1 MKYIATIGNHEYLV
15 EIIDDHTVIL
25 DGKSYTVDFDSINDQ
40 PVYSLLLD
48 GHSYESY
55 VYPSNEGMQVILHGH
70 QYLANVEDERERRLR
85 VAAGG
90 KVSENTIFHLK
101 APMPGL
107 AVAVPVKDGQ
117 EVAAGEVLV
126 ILESM
131 KMQNELKSPRAG
143 KVSRLR
149 VNSGDRVEQRQAL
162 LSVI

>member
-1 MKYIATIGNHEYLV
+1 MKYIATIGNHEYLI

-107 AVAVPVKDGQ
+107 AVAVPVKGGQ

-149 VNSGDRVEQRQAL
+149 VNSGDRVEQRQTL

>member
-1 MKYIATIGNHEYLV
+1 MKYIATIGNHEYLI

-55 VYPSNEGMQVILHGH
+55 VYPSDEGMQVILHGH

-107 AVAVPVKDGQ
+107 AVAVPVKGGQ

-149 VNSGDRVEQRQAL
+149 VNSGDRVEQRQTL